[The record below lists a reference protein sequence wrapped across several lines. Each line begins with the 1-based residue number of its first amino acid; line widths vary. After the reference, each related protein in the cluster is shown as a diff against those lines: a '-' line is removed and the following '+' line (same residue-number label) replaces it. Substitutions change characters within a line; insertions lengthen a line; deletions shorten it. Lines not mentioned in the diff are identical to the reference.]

1 LIQQSIYDQFLAKLL
16 AAYEQIRVGS
26 PFVEGTL
33 CGPLHRK
40 DSVDLFNRTLAT
52 IKAEG
57 GQVVFGG
64 EQLTELPGN
73 YVVPAIAKVSPTAST
88 MKSEAFVPI
97 LQVASFKTLEEAIKI
112 NNSVGQ
118 GLSSS
123 LFTQNL
129 KNLFKWTG
137 PNGSDC
143 GIVNVNIPTNGAEIG
158 GAFGISYFALM
169 TSLMHLGRR

>member
-1 LIQQSIYDQFLAKLL
+1 MIQESIYAQFVAKLL

-40 DSVDLFNRTLAT
+40 ESVELFNRTLST

-57 GQVVFGG
+57 GEVIFGG

-97 LQVASFKTLEEAIKI
+97 LQVASFKTLEEAIEI

-123 LFTQNL
+123 LFTRSL

-158 GAFGISYFALM
+158 GAFGKKFGAVMQINIF
-169 TSLMHLGRR
+169 